1 MMASRFFIRS
11 MASAAKSAKP
21 PVQLFGVEGTYAS
34 ALYSASV
41 QDSSVEKSFQG
52 LSKVNE
58 LIEQDSKVKSILAN
72 PALSRDD
79 RVSVAQIIASNL
91 KLDKTL
97 GNFLSVLAENNR
109 LSEVQPIYQ
118 QFATLNDAYEGV
130 VEAKVTSAKPL
141 DSKILRRLQSA
152 ISKSSFVGEGKT
164 LKLTNEVSPDIL
176 GGLVVEVGERT
187 ADLSVSARLNKLNTT
202 LSQSL

>member
-1 MMASRFFIRS
+1 MASRFFIRS

-176 GGLVVEVGERT
+176 RGLVVEVGERT